1 MDISE
6 HDSNGEKT
14 FVLPKQLMAIS
25 ALWFGMN
32 FFWSVILPLWLP
44 ERVTDF
50 AGDAQKGT
58 YLFYIT
64 SMGAFVSTLIQL
76 VIGPISDR
84 SPFRWG
90 RRRPY
95 IFWGTILT
103 IPCFLLFTG
112 ASTFGMFLI
121 GFVLIQIILNI
132 ATGPYQA
139 IMPDLVPRHKH
150 GLASAYMGFALILGQ
165 GCAFVLAGF
174 LVRTQVWLLASIMT
188 VILVGTMLW
197 TVLGTLEKPLA
208 GKWQRVTLK
217 DILDIRLKGNA
228 DFGWLIVSRFFIN
241 LGFYTATFFL
251 YFYMRDS
258 IGLGENAL
266 RSTSI
271 LLLTATWAGLL
282 GNWPAGLAA
291 DRYSKKKVLYFTCT
305 ILGVAVLWFLFVE
318 SVMWVYAVGVLFGI
332 GWGAFAAVDWAL
344 AVNLVPVREAG
355 RYMAIWHL
363 AWTLPQVIAPAV
375 GPLGDKINRIYGH
388 GLGWRVALGF
398 ILIYLIIG
406 VAAVSRIHEHPVS
419 TEEETS

>member
-1 MDISE
+1 
-6 HDSNGEKT
+6 
-14 FVLPKQLMAIS
+14 
-25 ALWFGMN
+25 
-32 FFWSVILPLWLP
+32 
-44 ERVTDF
+44 
-50 AGDAQKGT
+50 
-58 YLFYIT
+58 
-64 SMGAFVSTLIQL
+64 
-76 VIGPISDR
+76 
-84 SPFRWG
+84 
-90 RRRPY
+90 
-95 IFWGTILT
+95 
-103 IPCFLLFTG
+103 
-112 ASTFGMFLI
+112 MFLI

-150 GLASAYMGFALILGQ
+150 GLASAYMGLALILGQ

-188 VILVGTMLW
+188 LILVGTMLW
-197 TVLGTLEKPLA
+197 TVLGTREKPLA